1 MSRPSCFVT
10 QTNMAARRIRARLPG
25 VLCDRSM
32 DMTWYQI
39 ADASLVSW
47 LADVTGLFSGVLSA
61 AFSVPVLALFATVLL
76 LLVVLGLLAALI
88 RQRGLGR

>member
-1 MSRPSCFVT
+1 
-10 QTNMAARRIRARLPG
+10 
-25 VLCDRSM
+25 
-32 DMTWYQI
+32 MTWNRI

-61 AFSVPVLALFATVLL
+61 AFSIPVLALFATVLL
-76 LLVVLGLLAALI
+76 LLVVLGLLAALL